1 MFMDQETKQE
11 LDKIQ
16 ELLAEISIDMKTVG
30 RAFPR
35 NSLGEIDADGH
46 RAHHEALIRAARS
59 QEDFWVSLKTD
70 LAKKGLGA
78 VILIAIGLMV
88 TGVMAKLNLPLQ

>member
-1 MFMDQETKQE
+1 MDQETKQE

-46 RAHHEALIRAARS
+46 RAYHEALIRTARS
-59 QEDFWVSLKTD
+59 QEEFWSSLKSD
-70 LAKKGLGA
+70 LAKKGLAA

-88 TGVMAKLNLPLQ
+88 TGLMAKLGLPTQ